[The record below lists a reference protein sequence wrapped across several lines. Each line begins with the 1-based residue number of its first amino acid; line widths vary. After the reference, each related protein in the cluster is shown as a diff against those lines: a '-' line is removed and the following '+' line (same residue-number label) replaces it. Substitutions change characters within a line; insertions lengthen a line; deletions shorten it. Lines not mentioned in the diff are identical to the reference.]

1 MTEHNTP
8 LPANPAHMMVE
19 GDEISLLEIATAI
32 GEEKKTILAFTGLG
46 AAIGLAVA
54 LLSTPMFTAKT
65 VILPPQQQASAA
77 SAMLSQLGGLAS
89 LAGGAAG
96 LKSPDEQYVAFL
108 KSARLQNELIA
119 QYQLK
124 ARYEEDSLEETRKEL
139 AKKVMVATDKKTG
152 LITIS
157 ADDKDPKFAAELANA
172 HVPALSRMMG
182 SLALSEAQQRRVF
195 FEKQLEKTQ
204 NDLNSAEIGFRQDQQ
219 RGGIVATDA
228 LAETSV
234 KAGAA
239 LRAQIAQKEVQLQA
253 LRSFATDQNPDL
265 QRAASELGAL
275 RGQLR
280 QLEQGGGSVGSNP
293 TAGMQAVKSYRDVK
307 VLQAKLEV
315 MVKQYEMARLDEARE
330 GPLLQI
336 VDPATAPE
344 KKSKPKRAL
353 ILIMATLAAGFL
365 GLIFALTRRALRKAS
380 QSADHG
386 EGMAALKRAWRF

>member
-1 MTEHNTP
+1 MTEAQQP
-8 LPANPAHMMVE
+8 IASLQPMDD
-19 GDEISLLEIATAI
+19 DEISLLEIATAI
-32 GEEKKTILAFTGLG
+32 GEEKKTILGFAGVG
-46 AAIGLAVA
+46 AVIGLAIA
-54 LLSTPMFTAKT
+54 LLTTPVFTAKT

-96 LKSPDEQYVAFL
+96 IKSPDEQYVAFL
-108 KSARLQNELIA
+108 KSARLQNELIT
-119 QYQLK
+119 QYKLK
-124 ARYEEDSLEETRKEL
+124 NRYEEDTLEDTRAAL
-139 AKKVMVATDKKTG
+139 AKRVMVASDKKTG

-157 ADDKDPKFAAELANA
+157 VDDADSKFAALLANA

-204 NDLNSAEIGFRQDQQ
+204 NDLSAAEIGFRQDQQ
-219 RGGIVATDA
+219 RGGIVATEA

-265 QRAASELGAL
+265 QRAVSELGAL

-280 QLEQGGGSVGSNP
+280 QLEQGGGSMSSNP

-330 GPLLQI
+330 GPLLQV

-353 ILIMATLAAGFL
+353 ILILATLAAGFL
-365 GLIFALTRRALRKAS
+365 GLIFALARRALRKVNES
-380 QSADHG
+380 PEQG
-386 EGMAALKRAWRF
+386 ESMAAFRRAWRF

>member
-8 LPANPAHMMVE
+8 LPANQANMMVE
-19 GDEISLLEIATAI
+19 DDEISLLEIATAI
-32 GEEKKTILAFTGLG
+32 GEEKKTILGFTGAG
-46 AAIGLAVA
+46 AAIGLAIA
-54 LLSTPMFTAKT
+54 LLTTPMFTANT

-96 LKSPDEQYVAFL
+96 IKSPDEQYVAFL
-108 KSARLQNELIA
+108 KSARLQSELIA
-119 QYQLK
+119 QYRLK
-124 ARYEEDSLEETRKEL
+124 ERYEEDSLEDTRKVL
-139 AKKVMVATDKKTG
+139 AKRVMVASDKKTG

-157 ADDKDPKFAAELANA
+157 VDDEDPKFAALLANA

-219 RGGIVATDA
+219 RGGIVATEA

-280 QLEQGGGSVGSNP
+280 QLEQGGGSVGSSP
-293 TAGMQAVKSYRDVK
+293 TTGMQAVKSYRDVK

-330 GPLLQI
+330 GPLLQV
-336 VDPATAPE
+336 VDSATTPE

-353 ILIMATLAAGFL
+353 ILILATLVAGFL
-365 GLIFALTRRALRKAS
+365 GLLFALGRRALRRAAES
-380 QSADHG
+380 EDTSAG
-386 EGMAALKRAWRF
+386 IAALRQAWRL

>member
-1 MTEHNTP
+1 MTDQSM
-8 LPANPAHMMVE
+8 HMAVTAPVE
-19 GDEISLLEIATAI
+19 DDEISLLEIATAI
-32 GEEKKTILAFTGLG
+32 GEEKKTILAFTGVG

-96 LKSPDEQYVAFL
+96 IKSPDEQYVAFL
-108 KSARLQNELIA
+108 KSGRLQNELIA
-119 QYQLK
+119 QYKLK
-124 ARYEEDSLEETRKEL
+124 DRYEEDTLEETRKVL
-139 AKKVMVATDKKTG
+139 AKKVMISSDKKTG

-157 ADDKDPKFAAELANA
+157 VDDKDPKFAALLANA

-195 FEKQLEKTQ
+195 FEKQLDKTQ
-204 NDLNSAEIGFRQDQQ
+204 DDLNAAEIGFRQEQQ
-219 RGGIVATDA
+219 RGGIVATEA

-234 KAGAA
+234 KASAA

-275 RGQLR
+275 RVQLR
-280 QLEQGGGSVGSNP
+280 QVEQGGGSVGSNP

-330 GPLLQI
+330 GPLLQV

-344 KKSKPKRAL
+344 KKSKPKRVL
-353 ILIMATLAAGFL
+353 ILILATFVAGTL
-365 GLIFALTRRALRKAS
+365 GLFFALGRRALRKAS
-380 QSADHG
+380 DSDDLAVI
-386 EGMAALKRAWRF
+386 KRAWSFKRNEYD

>member
-1 MTEHNTP
+1 MTEAQQPITSLQP
-8 LPANPAHMMVE
+8 MDD
-19 GDEISLLEIATAI
+19 DEISLLEIATAI
-32 GEEKKTILAFTGLG
+32 GEEKKTILGFTGAG
-46 AAIGLAVA
+46 AVIGLAIA
-54 LLSTPMFTAKT
+54 LLTTPIFTAKT

-96 LKSPDEQYVAFL
+96 IKSPDEQYVAFL

-119 QYQLK
+119 QYKLK
-124 ARYEEDSLEETRKEL
+124 ERYEEDTLEDTRVVL
-139 AKKVMVATDKKTG
+139 AKKITVATDKKTG

-157 ADDKDPKFAAELANA
+157 VDDTDPKFAALLANA

-204 NDLNSAEIGFRQDQQ
+204 SDLDSAEISFRQDQQ
-219 RGGIVATDA
+219 RSGIVATEA

-293 TAGMQAVKSYRDVK
+293 TAGMQAVRSYRDVK

-330 GPLLQI
+330 GPLLQV

-344 KKSKPKRAL
+344 RKRKPQRGMIVL
-353 ILIMATLAAGFL
+353 LGLMGGVFL
-365 GLIFALTRRALRKAS
+365 GVLLAFGR
-380 QSADHG
+380 
-386 EGMAALKRAWRF
+386 RAWRKATDGLERDAEFAIFKSAWKFNW